1 MSKELR
7 AIEFDHIISNDLT
20 FNLNINDNQN
30 MPKKRQKVKLIQ
42 FKYKNQNSEEIK
54 NKINEEFKQALAPK
68 INTPKNAY
76 NSSNN
81 SLFTKTI
88 NNEK

>member
-1 MSKELR
+1 MINKDLNKFIFRYKSK
-7 AIEFDHIISNDLT
+7 
-20 FNLNINDNQN
+20 NL
-30 MPKKRQKVKLIQ
+30 K
-42 FKYKNQNSEEIK
+42 EIK

-68 INTPKNAY
+68 INTPKNAN

-81 SLFTKTI
+81 SLFTKSI

>member
-1 MSKELR
+1 M
-7 AIEFDHIISNDLT
+7 IIKICRKKDKKSNKT
-20 FNLNINDNQN
+20 SFI
-30 MPKKRQKVKLIQ
+30 
-42 FKYKNQNSEEIK
+42 YKNKNSEEIK

-68 INTPKNAY
+68 INTPKNAN

-88 NNEK
+88 NNDK